1 MNLTPVKRYSS
12 STLLAFKIAFCKMNI
27 CGVLLKSLRVRVQ
40 STLTL
45 FSVECNK
52 LRTINPTSPD
62 LKETINKE
70 LLTLEEINI
79 VMGQL
84 GMKQCCGD
92 LDGGVDVW
100 SVFDDEEPSL
110 GEVKVA
116 FEVFDV
122 NLDGFIDEFEL
133 QRMLCNLGLGEMA
146 KLEEC
151 RNMIKGFDTNG
162 DGLIDFDE
170 FVKLM
175 ETCSF

>member
-1 MNLTPVKRYSS
+1 MNVTPVKRYSS
-12 STLLAFKIAFCKMNI
+12 STLLALKVAFCKMNI
-27 CGVLLKSLRVRVQ
+27 CDVLFKSLRVRAQ
-40 STLTL
+40 SALTL
-45 FSVECNK
+45 FSVSWNK
-52 LRTINPTSPD
+52 LRTIPTSPD
-62 LKETINKE
+62 LKESTINKE
-70 LLTLEEINI
+70 FLTLEEINM

-84 GMKQCCGD
+84 GIKECCGH
-92 LDGGVDVW
+92 DGDIDFW
-100 SVFDDEEPSL
+100 SVFDEEDPSL

-116 FEVFDV
+116 FDVFDV

-151 RNMIKGFDTNG
+151 RNMIKGFDING